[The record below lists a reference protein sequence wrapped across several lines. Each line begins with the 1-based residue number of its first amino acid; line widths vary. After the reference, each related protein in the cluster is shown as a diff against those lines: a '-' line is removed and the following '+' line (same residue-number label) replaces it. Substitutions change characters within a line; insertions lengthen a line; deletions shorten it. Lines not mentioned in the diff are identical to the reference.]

1 MLRITSTLFAYL
13 KVLLENVL
21 HLATWIDFELFALSL
36 LVHDSDVDQHQF
48 VCLLWSLL
56 FGLYWTLLL
65 STLHWSFLDHC
76 GLILLALLLHYSL
89 CRACIGTKESHDIRI
104 KPSNNSGRFD
114 HLITVF
120 IDDVVG
126 LHFSRRR
133 GQLVIST
140 AFLYNLHVRNS
151 TAHSRRNSRCIGD
164 WILEAFMAKLDVDGR
179 NNHYSS
185 QIALFVT
192 SQFQLLFTWELGEGL
207 LVRQILPIVLKAAII
222 GIHIECLLVTR
233 EREFSLY

>member
-1 MLRITSTLFAYL
+1 M
-13 KVLLENVL
+13 
-21 HLATWIDFELFALSL
+21 
-36 LVHDSDVDQHQF
+36 
-48 VCLLWSLL
+48 
-56 FGLYWTLLL
+56 
-65 STLHWSFLDHC
+65 
-76 GLILLALLLHYSL
+76 
-89 CRACIGTKESHDIRI
+89 
-104 KPSNNSGRFD
+104 
-114 HLITVF
+114 TVF

-140 AFLYNLHVRNS
+140 AFLYNLHVRNN

-164 WILEAFMAKLDVDGR
+164 WILEAFTAKLDLDSR

-207 LVRQILPIVLKAAII
+207 LVRQKLPIVLKAAII